1 MDKNTVIALI
11 VIAVIFIFYDD
22 YLRWLN
28 PPQESPQDS
37 TSINAAEEKYTRKPV
52 GERKETYITALNDSL
67 NQADINYNQTPI
79 IALDTIPEE
88 FVTVEAELY
97 KMRFTNKGAKLI
109 SCKLKSNGRYLKDD
123 ELELLSDYAKPRPGF
138 RFWTVDG
145 PIETNLLSFTLESG
159 SNTNDSLIFLKP
171 GQQRDLVFT
180 ALLGDGRSISVVY
193 SFNGDTYAFIVSIE
207 GNGLGG
213 LWGRD
218 YGEVYWQGG
227 LKYTESDIEGD
238 KPSQSMGVAGED
250 YYSMAYTYFSGNE
263 LEDLKINKKEN
274 EIIGPLSGQTLW
286 GSVRTKY
293 FMAAL
298 IPVNVPAIGCWMESI
313 IDTTVDKAHQPNNLG
328 VRLRLPLNSSGVPV
342 SAIKVYIGPID
353 YDILGD
359 VEPSLRLTMN
369 WGWAIIAPFSKA
381 VLWSL
386 QKMHSFIPNFGICII
401 LFSILIKIIVWPL
414 TRKSYRSMAAMQQLQ
429 PKMKELREKYKS
441 DPQRLQKETMKL
453 YKEEKVNP
461 MGGCLPMLIQMPLL
475 YALFIIFRAT
485 IQFRN
490 APFVFWIT
498 DLSKPDVIFHL
509 PFTVPMYGA
518 HVALLPILMGISTF
532 FQSKTTM
539 TDPNQKMMLY
549 IMPIFMTVIFNQFPS
564 GLTLYYTLFN
574 VLTLVQQRITP
585 PPKLSQEKAE

>member
-1 MDKNTVIALI
+1 MDKRTVIALI

-22 YLRWLN
+22 YLLWLN
-28 PPQESPQDS
+28 PPQENLQDS
-37 TSINAAEEKYTRKPV
+37 TSIDTTEQIYTRRPV
-52 GERKETYITALNDSL
+52 KERKDTYLVAENESLNDAEL
-67 NQADINYNQTPI
+67 GNELTPI
-79 IALDTIPEE
+79 IAIDTIPEE
-88 FVTVEAELY
+88 YVNVETNLY

-109 SCKLKSNGRYLKDD
+109 SCKLKSNGRYLKET
-123 ELELLSDYAKPRPGF
+123 ELELLKADGKPRPGF
-138 RFWTVDG
+138 RFWSVEG
-145 PIETNLLSFTLESG
+145 PVETDQLSFTIENEFKTAEHL
-159 SNTNDSLIFLKP
+159 LFLKP
-171 GQQRDLVFT
+171 GQQKNLVFT
-180 ALLGDGRSISVVY
+180 SALGNDRSISVVY
-193 SFNGDTYAFIVSIE
+193 RFNGDTYTFEASIE
-207 GNGLGG
+207 GSGLEG

-218 YGEVYWQGG
+218 YGEVYWRGG
-227 LKYTESDIEGD
+227 LRYTESKPED
-238 KPSQSMGVAGED
+238 KAPSKSMGAGGED
-250 YYSMAYTYFSGNE
+250 YYSEAHTYFSGNE
-263 LEDLKINKKEN
+263 LEDLEINKKKD

-298 IPVNVPAIGCWMESI
+298 IPEGAPAIGCWMESI
-313 IDTTVDKAHQPNNLG
+313 FDSTADKIRPNNLG
-328 VRLRLPLNSSGVPV
+328 VGLRLPLDNTGVPL
-342 SAIKVYIGPID
+342 SKIKVYVGPID
-353 YDILGD
+353 YDILNE
-359 VEPSLRLTMN
+359 VEPTLKLTMN

-386 QKMHSFIPNFGICII
+386 KKMHVFIPNYGICII
-401 LFSILIKIIVWPL
+401 LFSILIKIVVWPL

-441 DPQRLQKETMKL
+441 DPQRMQKETMKL

-475 YALFIIFRAT
+475 YSLFIIFRAT

-498 DLSKPDVIFHL
+498 DLSKPDIIFHL

-532 FQSKTTM
+532 FQSKSTM

-549 IMPIFMTVIFNQFPS
+549 IMPVFMTLIFNQFPS

-585 PPKLSQEKAE
+585 PPKLSQAKAE